1 MNEQERKA
9 QLEEMTGCLKCRCP
23 GFQVM
28 ARVEC
33 RGFNGVRYCY
43 FACQDPTNPE
53 VETRHPV
60 GEEQTCRCSL
70 GRKVDTA
77 SVRFFENDEAT
88 WGFMRCLKIPAGS
101 LQEQVPDPRKPKANA
116 ASFWP
121 VAIGIGGL
129 LWFVT
134 SKGMWK

>member
-9 QLEEMTGCLKCRCP
+9 QLADMTGCLKCRCP
-23 GFQVM
+23 GFQEM
-28 ARVEC
+28 TRVEC

-43 FACQDPTNPE
+43 FACQDPNSPD

-60 GEEQTCRCSL
+60 GEGLNCRCAI

-77 SVRFFENDEAT
+77 SVRFFENEEAT
-88 WGFMRCLKIPAGS
+88 WGFTRCLEIPAGG
-101 LQEQVPDPRKPKANA
+101 LQDPNPPKPKASA
-116 ASFWP
+116 VAVWP
-121 VAIGIGGL
+121 VAIGIGAL

-134 SKGMWK
+134 SKGVWK